1 MNVRKINN
9 YDIESISKLHVEV
22 FDKSYFSVYYSI
34 PDLNEYFAKLV
45 ELNEY
50 AYIAEAE
57 DGIIGYLIG
66 GFKTQEAV
74 DIFMRMKRKK
84 ILFYVISNPKFIMVS
99 IIKILKKAFS
109 KKDKSKENL
118 RLFLIGV
125 DPKKKNTGVGARLI
139 KKFEEDIISAGHTS
153 YGLYVRT
160 NNSNAI
166 DFYVNRGFI
175 KEFKKFDLY
184 SFTKRIG

>member
-1 MNVRKINN
+1 MIVRKIDSR
-9 YDIESISKLHVEV
+9 DIESISKLHAVV

-34 PDLNEYFAKLV
+34 PVLNEYFSKLI

-50 AYIAEAE
+50 SYVAEI
-57 DGIIGYLIG
+57 DNKIIGYLIG

-74 DIFMRMKRKK
+74 DIFMRIKRKK
-84 ILFYVISNPKFIMVS
+84 ILFYIITNPKFIKVS
-99 IIKILKKAFS
+99 INKVLKKVFS
-109 KKDKSKENL
+109 KKEKSRADL

-125 DPKKKNTGVGARLI
+125 DSTKKNMGVGTWLI
-139 KKFEEDIISAGHTS
+139 KKFEEDITNDGHKS

-160 NNSNAI
+160 NNLNAI
-166 DFYVNRGFI
+166 DFYLNRGFI

-184 SFTKRIG
+184 SFIKNLN

>member
-1 MNVRKINN
+1 MIVRKIINF
-9 YDIESISKLHVEV
+9 DIESVSKLHVEV

-34 PDLNEYFAKLV
+34 PDLNEYFSTLTDLNKYSYVA
-45 ELNEY
+45 ELDNK
-50 AYIAEAE
+50 
-57 DGIIGYLIG
+57 IIGYLIG

-74 DIFMRMKRKK
+74 DIFMRVKRKK
-84 ILFYVISNPKFIMVS
+84 ILFYVITNPKFIMVS
-99 IIKILKKAFS
+99 IIKVLKKLFS
-109 KKDKSKENL
+109 KKNKSNENL

-125 DPKKKNTGVGARLI
+125 DPKKKNMGVGARLI
-139 KKFEEDIISAGHTS
+139 KKFEEDIFIDGHTS

-160 NNSNAI
+160 NNLNAI
-166 DFYVNRGFI
+166 DFYIKRGFI

>member
-1 MNVRKINN
+1 MIVRKINN
-9 YDIESISKLHVEV
+9 LDIESISKLHVEV

-34 PDLNEYFAKLV
+34 LDLNEYFSTLIN
-45 ELNEY
+45 LNEY
-50 AYIAEAE
+50 SYVAEV
-57 DGIIGYLIG
+57 DDKIIGYLIG

-74 DIFMRMKRKK
+74 DIFMKVKRKK
-84 ILFYVISNPKFIMVS
+84 IIFYVITNPKFIKAS
-99 IIKILKKAFS
+99 IIKVLKKIFS
-109 KKDKSKENL
+109 RKDKSKENL

-125 DPKKKNTGVGARLI
+125 DPKKKNIGVGARLI
-139 KKFEEDIISAGHTS
+139 KKFEEDINKDGHTS

-166 DFYVNRGFI
+166 DFYINRGFI

-184 SFTKRIG
+184 SFTKKIN